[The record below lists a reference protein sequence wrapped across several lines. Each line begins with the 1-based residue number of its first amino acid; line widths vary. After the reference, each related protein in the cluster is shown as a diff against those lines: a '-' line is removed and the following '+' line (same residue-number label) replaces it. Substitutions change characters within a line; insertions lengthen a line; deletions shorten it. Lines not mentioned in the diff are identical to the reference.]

1 MIGGLTWHDR
11 RVVDLKTTT
20 ATGRADQKQIMLAGY
35 RPAFK
40 QDPGSHERP

>member
-20 ATGRADQKQIMLAGY
+20 GQADQKQITLAGY

-40 QDPGSHERP
+40 QDPESHERP